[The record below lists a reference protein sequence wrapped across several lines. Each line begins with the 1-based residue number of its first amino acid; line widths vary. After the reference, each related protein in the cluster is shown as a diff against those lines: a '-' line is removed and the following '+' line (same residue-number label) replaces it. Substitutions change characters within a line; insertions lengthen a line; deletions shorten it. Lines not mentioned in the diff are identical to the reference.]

1 VFRSRTFAAVLAASV
16 ALSPM
21 AAAAAPFGKARSAP
35 AAASVTEGLE
45 RHDGLLTVFVD
56 RKAGKVL
63 LRLPAADAEGLHGRY
78 LYQTYLRAGLGSN
91 PVGLDRSA
99 PGDTQV
105 VAFRRVGGKVVV
117 QFENHGFIAARG
129 SPAEKK
135 AVRESFAV
143 SNVWAGEVVQQEAGG
158 AVTVDISG
166 FLTRDTQGVAR
177 RLRETGQG
185 DFRLAADLSFPD
197 TGAGAVLA
205 FPMNIELEATQTFVS
220 DNPGPEVRGILP
232 DPRNMTLTLHHS
244 FIALPEPGFEP
255 RLTDPRVGVI
265 DHPVIDYAAPLSE
278 PIALRLAHRFRLE
291 KTDPTAARSTVK
303 KPIVFYVDNSAP
315 EPVRSAL
322 IEGGRWWNEAFE
334 AAGFIDAF
342 RVEVLPEGVSPL
354 DARYSVV
361 NWVHRETRGWSYGH
375 SVVDPRTG
383 EIIKGDVLLGSDR
396 IRQDRLIFEGLVGAD
411 KTGTGGPGDPLEASL
426 ARIRQLSTHEIGHSI
441 GLQHNFAASTYDR
454 GSVMDYPGPK
464 IGLKDGQID
473 LSDAYATGA
482 GAWDRFAITW
492 LYTPVA
498 PGAEGRRQLD
508 AIVDKAAADGL
519 AFVSDE
525 DARDVDTAQ
534 PRGAVW
540 DNGAD
545 PVVELTH
552 LMAVRRTALSR
563 FGLASLPPG
572 TATSDLRRR
581 LVPIYLFHRYQI
593 DATAKLIGGVDFAY
607 PARGDGREAS
617 RPVPAD
623 GQRQAIDALLSA
635 VAPTE
640 LDLGDNLLDLLTA
653 GDATTPV
660 KWSLIETFGDGPV
673 FSLSQGADV
682 VASMVFRDLFAP
694 ARLNRMLEADRRDPA
709 MPGVDE
715 LLARAFAA
723 VSKPATGRQAELARV
738 VRWRLV
744 ATLAATQADSALSP
758 TAASLVRTALV
769 DYGKRLAAN
778 PGADPADR
786 AQARDLAAILTD
798 PDPARLAALADK
810 GKAGP
815 RTPPGPPIGGE
826 TDWFGDLGL

>member
-1 VFRSRTFAAVLAASV
+1 VFRSRTLAAALAASV

-21 AAAAAPFGKARSAP
+21 AVAAAPFGKPKPAP
-35 AAASVTEGLE
+35 AASATDSLE

-63 LRLPAADAEGLHGRY
+63 LKLPAADAEGLHGRY

-117 QFENHGFIAARG
+117 QFENHGFIAPRG
-129 SPAEKK
+129 SAAEKK

-143 SNVWAGEVVQQEAGG
+143 SNVWAGDIVQQDADGG
-158 AVTVDISG
+158 VTIDVSG

-197 TGAGAVLA
+197 TGAGAVNA
-205 FPMNIELEATQTFVS
+205 FPINIELEATQTFVS
-220 DNPGPEVRGILP
+220 DNPGGEVRGILP
-232 DPRNMTLTLHHS
+232 DPRYVTLTLHHS
-244 FIALPEPGFEP
+244 FIALPEPGYEP
-255 RLTDPRVGVI
+255 RFADPRVGVI
-265 DHPVIDYAAPLSE
+265 DHPVIDYSAPLEE

-291 KTDPTAARSTVK
+291 KTDPAAARSTVK

-322 IEGGRWWNEAFE
+322 IEGGRWWNQAFE

-342 RVEVLPEGVSPL
+342 RVEILPEGVSPL

-383 EIIKGDVLLGSDR
+383 EIVKGDVLLGSDR

-411 KTGTGGPGDPLEASL
+411 KTGTGGPNDPIEASL

-441 GLQHNFAASTYDR
+441 GLQHNFAASTYGR

-482 GAWDRFAITW
+482 GAWDKFAVTW
-492 LYTPVA
+492 LYAPVA
-498 PGAEGRRQLD
+498 PGAEGQKQLD
-508 AIVDKAAADGL
+508 AIVDKAAAEGL
-519 AFVSDE
+519 VFVSDE
-525 DARDVDTAQ
+525 DARSPDTAQ

-540 DNGAD
+540 DNGDD
-545 PVVELTH
+545 PVAELAH
-552 LMAVRRTALSR
+552 LLAVRRVALSR
-563 FGLASLPPG
+563 FGLASLPKG
-572 TATSDLRRR
+572 IAAADLRRR

-593 DATAKLIGGVDFAY
+593 DATAKLIGGVDFGY
-607 PARGDGREAS
+607 PAGGDGREAS
-617 RPVPAD
+617 RPVPAVS
-623 GQRQAIDALLSA
+623 QRKAIDALLA
-635 VAPTE
+635 VVSPAE
-640 LDLGDNLLDLLTA
+640 LDLNDRLLDLLSA
-653 GDATTPV
+653 GDATSPV
-660 KWSLIETFGDGPV
+660 KQTTIETFGEGPV
-673 FSLSQGADV
+673 FSLSEGADV
-682 VASMVFRDLFAP
+682 VAAMTFRALFAP

-715 LLARAFAA
+715 LLTRSFAA
-723 VSKPATGRQAELARV
+723 VSTPATGRQAELARV

-744 ATLAATQADSALSP
+744 ATLAAVQADKSLSP
-758 TAASLVRTALV
+758 TAASMIRMALV
-769 DYGKRLAAN
+769 DYGKRLAAS

-810 GKAGP
+810 AKAGP

-826 TDWFGDLGL
+826 TDWFGDLEL